1 MKRIAAEFLWHCYH
15 TLLEAFFSLHTL
27 FSWPH
32 FYKSLL
38 QDPLPRGGSGS
49 STWCHDSLGKGT
61 ATKPCASSASEHLF
75 PTCLMS
81 LSQYL
86 GCFSS
91 RFPPLTCEGV
101 TTAVL
106 SPAVNMGARVH
117 NGTL

>member
-15 TLLEAFFSLHTL
+15 TLLEAFFYSHTL

-38 QDPLPRGGSGS
+38 QDPLPQGGSGS
-49 STWCHDSLGKGT
+49 STWCHDSLEKGT

-101 TTAVL
+101 TTAV
-106 SPAVNMGARVH
+106 
-117 NGTL
+117 